1 MKKKDL
7 TNLRN
12 KSLEELKKLVS
23 ESNVNITKTLMDQN
37 ARRLKNTNAGKLLHK
52 NLAQTLTVLREK
64 EMASK

>member
-12 KSLEELKKLVS
+12 KSLEDLKKTVAEL
-23 ESNVNITKTLMDQN
+23 NVTITKALLDQN
-37 ARRLKNTNAGKLLHK
+37 ARRVKNTNAGKLLHR

-64 EMASK
+64 ELATK